1 MRITTL
7 FRKLIWKR
15 RCVVLE
21 VEGESNEFNEID
33 LKSGKDSNSPV
44 FGVEYTPLTQH
55 PQKGKCPQDGDIVFV
70 TQLPRKV
77 NVPKM
82 VILFLLL

>member
-1 MRITTL
+1 ML
-7 FRKLIWKR
+7 
-15 RCVVLE
+15 VLE

-44 FGVEYTPLTQH
+44 FGEYTPLA
-55 PQKGKCPQDGDIVFV
+55 
-70 TQLPRKV
+70 QLPRKV

-82 VILFLLL
+82 VILFLLPNSPER